1 MEQMVVQFSLM
12 ANLTWSDGEALT
24 AADSVFS
31 YAIASALQPQSAL
44 NLLNRTHAYQAVNE
58 TTIEWR
64 GLPGYRDRGYTDNY
78 FSPLPE
84 HQLANTPANALLT
97 AEESAVN
104 PTGWGAYSID
114 EVVPGERISLIKNEN
129 YFKVNEGLPYFDR
142 LNIQFVDANA
152 AGASIDALVSGEC
165 DLLDASINLEQQID
179 RLKELQRNGEILLF
193 TATAGSWEHLD
204 FGIVPVGYDDG
215 YSQASGD
222 RADFFG
228 DLRVRQGIAQ
238 CIDREAIAEQF
249 GYSLEAMLHSYVPSD
264 HALFNGDVS
273 SYAYDPIMGAGL
285 LESAGW
291 VMGESGIRVAQA
303 IDGIADGTAFQ
314 ISYFTT
320 DSQQHQDIGQ
330 LIKDNL
336 AACGIA
342 VDLAAGAPEELFDG
356 GPSGLL
362 FGRQFD
368 LGQFGWPLEI
378 EPSCYLYLGEA
389 IPGSDIAAFPYG
401 WGGWNLTGWRNEEFD
416 AACQAAQELLPG
428 QEGYETNHLRAQE
441 IFAAELPV
449 IPLYAPQR
457 VVATRAD
464 FCGLI
469 FDSTTGALWNIEA
482 FGYGQLCD

>member
-1 MEQMVVQFSLM
+1 
-12 ANLTWSDGEALT
+12 
-24 AADSVFS
+24 
-31 YAIASALQPQSAL
+31 
-44 NLLNRTHAYQAVNE
+44 
-58 TTIEWR
+58 
-64 GLPGYRDRGYTDNY
+64 
-78 FSPLPE
+78 
-84 HQLANTPANALLT
+84 
-97 AEESAVN
+97 
-104 PTGWGAYSID
+104 
-114 EVVPGERISLIKNEN
+114 
-129 YFKVNEGLPYFDR
+129 
-142 LNIQFVDANA
+142 
-152 AGASIDALVSGEC
+152 
-165 DLLDASINLEQQID
+165 
-179 RLKELQRNGEILLF
+179 
-193 TATAGSWEHLD
+193 
-204 FGIVPVGYDDG
+204 
-215 YSQASGD
+215 
-222 RADFFG
+222 
-228 DLRVRQGIAQ
+228 
-238 CIDREAIAEQF
+238 
-249 GYSLEAMLHSYVPSD
+249 
-264 HALFNGDVS
+264 
-273 SYAYDPIMGAGL
+273 
-285 LESAGW
+285 
-291 VMGESGIRVAQA
+291 MGESGIRVAQA